1 MTKKKKASP
10 GTWVEKELWES
21 KAYCSLKGFAPQLLL
36 FFFGKRQFQTHGRT
50 GKQTRICVNCDKINL
65 TYVEMK
71 KYGISQPRLTRAI
84 DQLLEKGFIS
94 VVFAILVRSSSEDH
108 WV

>member
-1 MTKKKKASP
+1 MAKKKKAPP
-10 GTWVEKELWES
+10 GTWVEREIWES

-36 FFFGKRQFQTHGRT
+36 YFLGKRQFSRIGRK
-50 GKQTRICVNCDKINL
+50 GKKKWVCVNCDKINL

-71 KYGISQPRLTRAI
+71 KYGITQPRMTRAI

-94 VVFAILVRSSSEDH
+94 TDMVKIACV
-108 WV
+108 W